1 MKIDELSAAV
11 ASFAD
16 ARDWTQFHTP
26 RNLLLALTG
35 ELGELSEI
43 FQWVSDVEIS
53 PEWIEEH
60 HSAISDELA
69 DVFIYLI
76 RLSQVLEI
84 DLTQAAAAKIARN
97 EVRYPADL
105 ARGNARKYTQL
116 GE

>member
-1 MKIDELSAAV
+1 MSELTKAI

-35 ELGELSEI
+35 EVGELSEI
-43 FQWVSDVEIS
+43 FQWVPDTEVSA
-53 PEWIEEH
+53 EWVQEH
-60 HSAISDELA
+60 HSAISGELA

-76 RLSQVLEI
+76 RLSQVLGI
-84 DLTQAAAAKIARN
+84 DLIQAAAVKLVQN
-97 EVRYPADL
+97 EDRYPVDL
-105 ARGNARKYTQL
+105 ARGNAKKYTRL